1 MERINNLKEYE
12 EIEALKYFE
21 VKGKYRA
28 IIIAKTEEEAK
39 AEYKNKI
46 GKLEEEASV
55 KEIDEL
61 EALKRHQ
68 ELIKA
73 CAEECGTYV
82 MCIDYSRDK

>member
-12 EIEALKYFE
+12 EIEVLKYFE
-21 VKGKYRA
+21 VQGKYRA
-28 IIIAKTEEEAK
+28 IIIAKTEDEAK
-39 AEYKNKI
+39 EEYKNKI
-46 GKLEEEASV
+46 GKLEETTV

-68 ELIKA
+68 KLIKA

-82 MCIDYSRDK
+82 MCIDYSRNK